1 MLFRSF
7 LFVNSCG
14 ITSPSEEQWQDVSS
28 FSWPTKVGTLMRYRT
43 EADVNGSKGVSNEDF
58 SIQISNKDSYKGRYF
73 FQMKEKGGSS
83 GNNFGFIH
91 LNKDTLIT
99 MNVPYAKYALVGP
112 LDKDKTWI
120 SDYKDD
126 IETIPLTRATVIE
139 KLSEL
144 QLEGVNYHD
153 IVVVKYELI
162 DINSLDEGDIIS
174 SYIRSYAKGV
184 GAIQTIENSVPR
196 RKSPVNNQE
205 YLISSSVLLETVPS
219 P

>member
-1 MLFRSF
+1 
-7 LFVNSCG
+7 
-14 ITSPSEEQWQDVSS
+14 
-28 FSWPTKVGTLMRYRT
+28 
-43 EADVNGSKGVSNEDF
+43 
-58 SIQISNKDSYKGRYF
+58 
-73 FQMKEKGGSS
+73 
-83 GNNFGFIH
+83 
-91 LNKDTLIT
+91 

-112 LDKDKTWI
+112 LVKDKTWI

>member
-1 MLFRSF
+1 
-7 LFVNSCG
+7 
-14 ITSPSEEQWQDVSS
+14 
-28 FSWPTKVGTLMRYRT
+28 
-43 EADVNGSKGVSNEDF
+43 
-58 SIQISNKDSYKGRYF
+58 
-73 FQMKEKGGSS
+73 MKEKGGSS
-83 GNNFGFIH
+83 GNNFGFIP

-112 LDKDKTWI
+112 LVKDKTWI